1 MERLWAP
8 WRMEYILAEKPEGC
22 IFCGAETGDA
32 GVRYILHRT
41 RFSFVML
48 NRYPYTNGHLLV
60 APYRHTATM
69 DDLDDVRQASVQIG
83 ITRDNLNWTTVNLMA
98 SAEDNHPGV
107 LSRLTGLISKHN
119 GNILRSVNKH
129 EHVLTGFRRADQCD
143 AHGHGVLRIISSL
156 LGRHLWARIARF
168 GRCLLLSQR
177 IRSDEPCEDEC
188 RN

>member
-1 MERLWAP
+1 MRKKSCFSSKEWGVEMERLWAP

-69 DDLDDVRQASVQIG
+69 DDLDDAELLDIFRTVALCRNVLADAAAPQGFNIG
-83 ITRDNLNWTTVNLMA
+83 MN
-98 SAEDNHPGV
+98 
-107 LSRLTGLISKHN
+107 
-119 GNILRSVNKH
+119 
-129 EHVLTGFRRADQCD
+129 
-143 AHGHGVLRIISSL
+143 
-156 LGRHLWARIARF
+156 LGRAAGAGVDEHLHVHLVPRWNGDTNYMSVIADVRVMPENLAATYDVLLPRF
-168 GRCLLLSQR
+168 LAAAAGESV
-177 IRSDEPCEDEC
+177 
-188 RN
+188 